1 LSNLTHCDHPR
12 SDVYWDGIASIEPNG
27 ETDVYDLT
35 VPAWSN
41 FVANN
46 IIVHNSIEQDA
57 DIVAFLY
64 RDGVYN
70 EATEFPNRADVIVA
84 KHRNGPTGTISLHFE
99 KSLTKFADARTQTI
113 DLSNL

>member
-1 LSNLTHCDHPR
+1 
-12 SDVYWDGIASIEPNG
+12 
-27 ETDVYDLT
+27 
-35 VPAWSN
+35 
-41 FVANN
+41 
-46 IIVHNSIEQDA
+46 
-57 DIVAFLY
+57 
-64 RDGVYN
+64 VYN